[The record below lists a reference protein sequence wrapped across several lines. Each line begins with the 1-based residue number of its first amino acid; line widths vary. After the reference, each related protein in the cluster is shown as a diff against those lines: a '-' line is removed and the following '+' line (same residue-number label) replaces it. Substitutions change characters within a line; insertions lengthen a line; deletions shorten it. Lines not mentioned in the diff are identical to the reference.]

1 MELKELIEHLYSL
14 KVKMWI
20 REDKLKY
27 QPAGLVSEDIKAQ
40 MIIHKKAIM
49 KILYN
54 DFIQDVKIRTENA
67 KNNLPDKNFSPL
79 NAATEQTSGGVG
91 TEIKKIL
98 SRFGIVATANCS
110 CNKNAKLADQWGPDE
125 CEKRAD
131 EIIGWM
137 QVEATKR
144 RLPFFIPI
152 ARMILRRA
160 IRAARKT

>member
-67 KNNLPDKNFSPL
+67 ENNLPDKNFSPL
-79 NAATEQTSGGVG
+79 NAATEQSNGGVG

-98 SRFGIVATANCS
+98 SRFGIVATPNCS

-137 QVEATKR
+137 RAEATKR
-144 RLPFFIPI
+144 RLPFFDPVG
-152 ARMILRRA
+152 RMILRRA
-160 IRAARKT
+160 IKAARKN